1 MEAKQDELYLEDT
14 AQTKRMKELALNFA
28 YSNIGEM
35 YRLLSTEAGHKAV
48 KNIKEGKVKLS
59 GKLKYG
65 KDEITLEEKFLE
77 NLDNYITYVKDNY
90 FVNSIEQFILIELSL
105 NNKYSAI
112 LYSDID
118 FYNDFNY
125 QIYHNEYRK
134 MFFYNL
140 FENIKFFA
148 NLYKESD
155 YLHSFFL
162 ELKDLNYNDNNDI
175 IKIEKLLKKVIISR
189 NNNLFNAF
197 TYYKDVKK
205 RDYSFYFYQVEWV
218 ISEYYR
224 RYVPEQFE
232 VTETDHIIEVEYD
245 SKILF
250 NIISQKKDIYLIEF
264 GINNHN
270 FSCKSNF
277 ELRKKELEQLIMR
290 LNKNKSNE
298 QYDEYMTFVSPV
310 LKFNFWSDN
319 GSEQFLDI
327 KYEFGNGTDY
337 YSISIDSEDIKQLH
351 NLIKEQL

>member
-14 AQTKRMKELALNFA
+14 VQIKRMKELALNFA

-48 KNIKEGKVKLS
+48 KNIKEGKIKLL

-105 NNKYSAI
+105 NNKYANI

-118 FYNDFNY
+118 YYNDFNY
-125 QIYHNEYRK
+125 QIYHNEYKK

-140 FENIKFFA
+140 FENIKFYA

-155 YLHSFFL
+155 YLHRFSL
-162 ELKDLNYNDNNDI
+162 ELKDLNYNDNKDI
-175 IKIEKLLKKVIISR
+175 VKIEKLLKNVIIKR

-224 RYVPEQFE
+224 GFIPEQLDIKN
-232 VTETDHIIEVEYD
+232 VDNVIEVEND
-245 SKILF
+245 SNILF
-250 NIISQKKDIYLIEF
+250 NIVSHNKDIYLIEF

-270 FSCKSNF
+270 FSCKCDL
-277 ELRKKELEQLIMR
+277 ELRKKELELLIKR
-290 LNKNKSNE
+290 LNKNKSNK

-327 KYEFGNGTDY
+327 KFEFGNGTDY

-351 NLIKEQL
+351 DLIKKQL